1 MKKSELKAL
10 IREVIQETTSFKR
23 GDKVWWNDNDAFKT
37 KRRAEVLTVSKGDV
51 SLKDLDTGTTF
62 VAKAKD
68 LTKFEEISS
77 KSRYTPEQIQK
88 LQNLGFH
95 WISEDNE
102 WYNDKDREMH
112 IYFDEGLA
120 EYVLLTFI
128 WNDEESDYEKDYTNY
143 KSLDKLIAAE
153 L

>member
-10 IREVIQETTSFKR
+10 IKEVI
-23 GDKVWWNDNDAFKT
+23 
-37 KRRAEVLTVSKGDV
+37 
-51 SLKDLDTGTTF
+51 
-62 VAKAKD
+62 
-68 LTKFEEISS
+68 EEISS

-88 LQNLGFH
+88 LENLGFH

>member
-1 MKKSELKAL
+1 LKKHLLNHAIPQNKY
-10 IREVIQETTSFKR
+10 K
-23 GDKVWWNDNDAFKT
+23 
-37 KRRAEVLTVSKGDV
+37 
-51 SLKDLDTGTTF
+51 
-62 VAKAKD
+62 
-68 LTKFEEISS
+68 
-77 KSRYTPEQIQK
+77 K

-128 WNDEESDYEKDYTNY
+128 WNDEESDYEKD
-143 KSLDKLIAAE
+143 
-153 L
+153 